1 MSHWASCCLIRK
13 AVPRTKPTNR
23 KLIPTVLYAIERAVT
38 HTSRALLDHSSQS
51 SEVSSRFSKSS
62 TTSSGASSR
71 SFQSSHF
78 KTREIRTKLT
88 MIAMI
93 MTMEAP
99 KRRRWIFLPFWR
111 LFPQHSHD
119 HIPVAVTI
127 MEPYVRPRTT
137 PPQSPPTVERR
148 APIRARMPMTCAY
161 TSVGYD
167 EKQDISNHC
176 IQHHSAGQYKRNTHH
191 GCDAHA
197 VDCARLLWRQRKLD
211 HHWHLLHRYRFRRG
225 DGSGMRRRRIRH

>member
-148 APIRARMPMTCAY
+148 APIRARMPMTMDVMLMQLTAHDCCGGRESWTIIGICCIGTGSA
-161 TSVGYD
+161 VGMAAA
-167 EKQDISNHC
+167 C
-176 IQHHSAGQYKRNTHH
+176 VGV
-191 GCDAHA
+191 G
-197 VDCARLLWRQRKLD
+197 
-211 HHWHLLHRYRFRRG
+211 
-225 DGSGMRRRRIRH
+225 